1 LLLLATGGTIAGRGV
16 TSTSLNA
23 YTAGAMSGSELLKAL
38 PQLQG
43 VAGIQV
49 EQLANLDSADLQ
61 FQHWK
66 RLATRI
72 REAFSESPELTGVV
86 ITHGTNT
93 LEETAWLLELL
104 MRPAT
109 ALSADGPLN
118 LFQAVQVAGS
128 SQARGHGVLVVMD
141 GQIHAARAVTKVA
154 TQGVGAFQSPDLGP
168 LGWVDDSGVHLPV
181 ASGAR
186 SVPFATLVLPAQWPE
201 VAILYGC
208 VNPSSAMVSALLRA
222 GVDGV
227 VWTGTGAGQLSVG
240 ELEAIKTWSG
250 VLPLMLRS
258 SRCGS
263 GPVHPS
269 ELQDELG
276 LLPAGTLNP
285 QKARILLLL
294 ALIAGMERA
303 ELSALLASIA
313 INA

>member
-1 LLLLATGGTIAGRGV
+1 
-16 TSTSLNA
+16 
-23 YTAGAMSGSELLKAL
+23 MPGSELLKAL

-72 REAFSESPELTGVV
+72 REAFSESPDLTGVV

-104 MRPAT
+104 IDDPRPVVLVGAMRPAT

-181 ASGAR
+181 SSGAR
-186 SVPFATLVLPAQWPE
+186 SVPFATLALPAQWPE

-208 VNPSSAMVSALLRA
+208 VNPSSAMVPALLRA
-222 GVDGV
+222 GVNGV

>member
-1 LLLLATGGTIAGRGV
+1 
-16 TSTSLNA
+16 
-23 YTAGAMSGSELLKAL
+23 MSGSELLQEL

-43 VAGIQV
+43 VAQLQV

-66 RLATRI
+66 RLVTRI
-72 REAFSESPELTGVV
+72 REAFAESCELAGVV

-104 MRPAT
+104 IDDPRPVVLVGAMRPAT

-118 LFQAVQVAGS
+118 LFQALQVAGS
-128 SQARGHGVLVVMD
+128 PQARGHGVLVVMD
-141 GQIHAARAVTKVA
+141 GQIHGARAVTKVA

-168 LGWVDDSGVHLPV
+168 LGWVDDSGVHLPE
-181 ASGAR
+181 ASR
-186 SVPFATLVLPAQWPE
+186 FRCVPFATLALPAQWPE

-208 VNPSSAMVSALLRA
+208 VNPSLALVSSLSHA
-222 GVDGV
+222 GVKGV
-227 VWTGTGAGQLSVG
+227 VWTGTGAGQLSSG
-240 ELEAIKTWSG
+240 EREAIKTWPG
-250 VLPLMLRS
+250 VLPLMLRA
-258 SRCGS
+258 SRCGR
-263 GPVHPS
+263 GPVHPCP
-269 ELQDELG
+269 LQDELG

-303 ELSALLASIA
+303 ELSALLASMPMVEG
-313 INA
+313 